1 MSSSEALE
9 ALERREYERALALLE
24 GDLAARPEGEL
35 HALAGLASFQLERY
49 DAAAQHYAAALQADG
64 ERSDWRE
71 MLTVAQANATAG
83 VNVHVPELHYFD
95 RDVLLAPPSVG
106 EGALPP
112 PLPRRPGHGRFKRL
126 RLSLGELLG
135 VVATV
140 SDG

>member
-9 ALERREYERALALLE
+9 ALERREYERALVLLE
-24 GDLAARPEGEL
+24 GDLAARPGGEL

-95 RDVLLAPPSVG
+95 RDVLLAPPSVRRRAAPAAAALA
-106 EGALPP
+106 GAW
-112 PLPRRPGHGRFKRL
+112 PLQ
-126 RLSLGELLG
+126 
-135 VVATV
+135 ATV
-140 SDG
+140 PVLGRVAGSGSDGVNG